1 MEQIEETID
10 FTQDIS
16 EESGEVAKLK
26 QEIAY
31 LESQLKIPVSIKS
44 MILLGTIGYIMGSK
58 YIGENGGVIGSAL
71 GGYAGINL
79 GKRKELTTEQKH
91 IINQAIIDKQKRL
104 ESLGVEIKGEQYGV
118 LSADELQSL
127 DYEKYAFDG
136 DYFEFIGKPAIGFHA
151 LVYGLP
157 KSGKS
162 IWSMQFADYLANN
175 FGKVM
180 YVACEEQFK
189 GTLKEKVKDWTTNRS
204 HLDFGKVDTFE
215 EINKLIQGYN
225 FVIIDSLDYADVS
238 VEEME
243 QLKRNHPKTSF
254 VTIKQVTKDGQF
266 RGSQEYAHNCDII
279 ISISDGQAYQKG
291 RFNGGGQMSVFE
303 REIDENNEV

>member
-136 DYFEFIGKPAIGFHA
+136 DYVEFIGKPAIGFHA